1 MPIKFEG
8 VNTNLGK
15 PDNMTDEE
23 CLGLPAQRGVDG
35 SGFPYFLTGWMPN
48 KEDLEALNR
57 GEPIYLKVIGNG
69 FPPVAMFTVD
79 QEGELNV

>member
-1 MPIKFEG
+1 
-8 VNTNLGK
+8 
-15 PDNMTDEE
+15 MTDEE
-23 CLGLPAQRGVDG
+23 CLGLPAQRGVDSG
-35 SGFPYFLTGWMPN
+35 GFPYFLTGWMPN

-79 QEGELNV
+79 EENEINQ